1 MATAAIFAPQKCAF
15 SGFRIYP
22 GKGRIF
28 VQRDCKTFKFIDS
41 QSERLWKMKRN
52 PRRISWTAAYRHA
65 HKKGLVAEKAKK
77 RTRKTFKAERAIV
90 GMNLDAIRAKRNQD
104 KGERQAQRELALREI
119 KERKAADAAKKKAN
133 KKANADVK
141 SHARVQKQRG
151 KAGGKGR

>member
-1 MATAAIFAPQKCAF
+1 
-15 SGFRIYP
+15 
-22 GKGRIF
+22 
-28 VQRDCKTFKFIDS
+28 
-41 QSERLWKMKRN
+41 MKRN

-104 KGERQAQRELALREI
+104 KGERQAQRELALRYNLRSFVTACIFFFFDCGDMILMNFECREI